1 MGMFKAMRDL
11 QKESRDIQKTWDPG
25 QAMKDGSARMAA
37 AQEQMAQMT
46 KQANLQTTGVTCA
59 ATVVAARDT
68 GGMVNME
75 PIVEIDLTV
84 LPDGLPPYPA
94 TIRQAISQ
102 FYIGRVQPGASLSV
116 KVDPNDPASMFI
128 DIMGSFAPKPPG
140 AA

>member
-1 MGMFKAMRDL
+1 MFKAMRDL
-11 QKESRDIQKTWDPG
+11 QKESRETYKNTDLG
-25 QAMKDGSARMAA
+25 QIRKDGMARMAA
-37 AQEQMAQMT
+37 AQEQFAQMT

-59 ATVVAARDT
+59 ATVTAVRDT

-75 PIVEIDLTV
+75 PIAEIDLTV

-102 FYIGRVQPGASLSV
+102 FYIGRVQPGASLTV
-116 KVDPNDPASMFI
+116 KVDPNDPATVFI
-128 DIMGSFAPKPPG
+128 DIMGSFAPQPPG